1 MAQRESEYA
10 RQELDAYFTPEWVT
24 ALLCQAETFHE
35 TIWEPA
41 CGAGHIVEA
50 LSKITGHSV
59 IASDIHD
66 HGEGYSLSD
75 FLKCRAADLWFSGDI
90 VTNPPFNLAQKF
102 IEHALEIT
110 EGRRGKVAMLLPFN
124 FDAAKGRRHLFK
136 DHPAFKVKHALTR
149 RIRWV
154 NLEQKKNGPS
164 TNHAWFVWDWKNEQ
178 PPVASYLFFEA
189 AE

>member
-24 ALLCQAETFHE
+24 LLLCQAEDFRDV
-35 TIWEPA
+35 IWEPA
-41 CGAGHIVEA
+41 CGEGHMSQALKKFTGNTVCSTDIAPHGYGSEA
-50 LSKITGHSV
+50 
-59 IASDIHD
+59 
-66 HGEGYSLSD
+66 D
-75 FLKCRAADLWFSGDI
+75 FFYCSCDFRRFDI
-90 VTNPPFNLAQKF
+90 VTNPPFRNAQSF
-102 IEHALEIT
+102 IERALELT
-110 EGRRGKVAMLLPFN
+110 ERHKGKVAMLLPFN

-136 DHPAFKVKHALTR
+136 DHPAFKAKHALTR